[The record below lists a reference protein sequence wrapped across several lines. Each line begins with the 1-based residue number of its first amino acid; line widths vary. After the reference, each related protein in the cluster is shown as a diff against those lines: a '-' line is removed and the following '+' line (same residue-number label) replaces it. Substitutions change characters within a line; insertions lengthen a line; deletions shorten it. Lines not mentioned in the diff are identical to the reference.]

1 MVQSGRTRWVMR
13 ILVVILIGV
22 AFIAGKSTAVSA
34 APQQTHMEMALDA
47 LKSAKAHLGEA
58 EADKGGHRAIAI
70 KLVDQAITHVNEG
83 ISYAKTHH

>member
-1 MVQSGRTRWVMR
+1 MVQAGRTRWVMR
-13 ILVVILIGV
+13 VLVAVLIAV

-47 LKSAKAHLGEA
+47 LKSAKTHLDEA
-58 EADKGGHRAIAI
+58 EADKGGHRALAI
-70 KLVDQAITHVNEG
+70 KLVNQAIMHVNEG